1 MTAYPAPVRRH
12 YELTDGT
19 ISAVHFGRTENP
31 LKVVLLHGNGFNA
44 MVHRRVLEELGV
56 HACALD
62 IRGHG
67 FTRLPTDIENL
78 GNFHLFAADLTEF
91 FERHIDAPVVL
102 AGHSLGAVTSIL
114 AAPKLKSKLLGFAGF
129 DPVSLPWYGRALM
142 GFKGSRKYFKK
153 HFNMARNAGRRKSV
167 FTSPEEAFER
177 YRPRRGFNGVSDQI
191 LRDYLEGGL
200 ELREDGA
207 YHLCCAPLWE
217 QAVYVAQGHNM
228 YKRAHALPDNSHI
241 LYAGKL
247 GPVST
252 KNTRRAMQ
260 KAQPNIQVDYDP
272 TLEHLFSMQKPEI
285 AVAML
290 KGVLSR
296 ASLGG

>member
-19 ISAVHFGRTENP
+19 ISAVHFGRIENP
-31 LKVVLLHGNGFNA
+31 LNVVFLHGNGFNG
-44 MVHRRVLEELGV
+44 MVYRHVLESLGV
-56 HACALD
+56 HGCALD

-67 FTRLPTDIENL
+67 FTRLPTDIESL
-78 GNFHLFAADLTEF
+78 GNFHIFANDITQF
-91 FERHIDAPVVL
+91 FERHIKAPVIL
-102 AGHSLGAVTSIL
+102 AGHSMGAVTGIL
-114 AAPKLKSKLLGFAGF
+114 AAPKIHSKLLGFVGF
-129 DPVSLPWYGRALM
+129 DPVSLPWYGRTLISL
-142 GFKGSRKYFKK
+142 KISRKYFKDN
-153 HFNMARNAGRRKSV
+153 FPMARNAGRRKSV
-167 FTSPEEAFER
+167 FTSPEKAFER
-177 YRPRRGFNGVSDQI
+177 YRARRGFNGVSDQI

-228 YKRAHALPDNSHI
+228 YKAAHALPDNSHI

-252 KNTRRAMQ
+252 KNTRAAVQ

-272 TLEHLFSMQKPEI
+272 TLGHLFPMQKPEI
-285 AVAML
+285 AVEML

-296 ASLGG
+296 ASLAR